1 MYFTDKSVLK
11 VVIVVVI
18 WSVVHILLYR
28 GLWFRKGVIN
38 WMDTSINFITMKEQ
52 VENPA
57 SILQW
62 KVMEDSTLEAF
73 FVAEID
79 IFYMLRRK
87 EWEW

>member
-1 MYFTDKSVLK
+1 
-11 VVIVVVI
+11 
-18 WSVVHILLYR
+18 
-28 GLWFRKGVIN
+28 
-38 WMDTSINFITMKEQ
+38 MDTSINFITMKEQ